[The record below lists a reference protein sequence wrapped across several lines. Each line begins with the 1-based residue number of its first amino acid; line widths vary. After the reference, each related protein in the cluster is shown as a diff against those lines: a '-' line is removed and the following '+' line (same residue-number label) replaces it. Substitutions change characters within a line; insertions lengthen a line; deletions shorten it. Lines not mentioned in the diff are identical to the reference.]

1 MNRQDAIEFLVAEEL
16 SRLSQS
22 SRESLLLDWWTI
34 DAGDENYYHLPES
47 LRDELARGGQPGD
60 ASDARYGPILRL
72 ALIEDFRGVS
82 NSYLQRRLREA
93 GRAGVVVTGEIE
105 RLSACPCCRYR
116 SLRGRGAFQVCKVC
130 FWEDDG
136 SEALDVISGPN
147 HMTLREGRD
156 NFRRLGAVSS
166 ADQPYVLP
174 DGPER
179 YVSDND

>member
-1 MNRQDAIEFLVAEEL
+1 MNRQEAIELLATEEL
-16 SRLSQS
+16 SCLGQS
-22 SRESLLLDWWTI
+22 SRESLLLDWWAI
-34 DAGDENYYHLPES
+34 DADDENYHRLPAS
-47 LRDELARGGQPGD
+47 LRDELVKESGPGD
-60 ASDARYGPILRL
+60 ASAPRYDSLLKL
-72 ALIEDFRGVS
+72 ALVENFHGVK
-82 NSYLQRRLREA
+82 NAYLQRRLREA
-93 GRAGVVVTGEIE
+93 GHGDVVVTGENE

-136 SEALDVISGPN
+136 SDALDVISGPN

-156 NFRRLGAVSS
+156 NFRQLGAVSS
-166 ADQPYVLP
+166 ADRPYVLP